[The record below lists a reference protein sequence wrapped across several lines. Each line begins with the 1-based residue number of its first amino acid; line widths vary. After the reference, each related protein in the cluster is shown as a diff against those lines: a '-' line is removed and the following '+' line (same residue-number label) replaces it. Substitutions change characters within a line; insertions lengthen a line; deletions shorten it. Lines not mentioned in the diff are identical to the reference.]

1 MMLGWSTFLP
11 ILGNFHGRLKSLLE
25 LRRQA
30 YDIRVIDI
38 LHEPIF
44 VVPLTLS
51 SHLVDNLFHV
61 IAYFEQKSG
70 KVPSFAFVDCERP
83 FAKPRKWWPSNAT
96 SLEKWWTDMK
106 CFALHYYA
114 QCAEGIL
121 NKIATPINKTITGLM
136 CMLQGFRICFI
147 WNPRLKGTVS
157 NC

>member
-1 MMLGWSTFLP
+1 MLGWSTFLP

-106 CFALHYYA
+106 CFALGYYMNVWY
-114 QCAEGIL
+114 ESSLG
-121 NKIATPINKTITGLM
+121 KIFFSYHFKDKV
-136 CMLQGFRICFI
+136 QGQKKII
-147 WNPRLKGTVS
+147 SL
-157 NC
+157 